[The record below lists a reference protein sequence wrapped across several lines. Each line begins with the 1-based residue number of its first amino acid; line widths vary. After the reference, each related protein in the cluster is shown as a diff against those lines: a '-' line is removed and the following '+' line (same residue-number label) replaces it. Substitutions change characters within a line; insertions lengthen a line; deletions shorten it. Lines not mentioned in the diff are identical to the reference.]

1 MAVKYDE
8 AHGKAFLTEASDLI
22 REGKAEDVLRHALS
36 AKLPL
41 MFPEQPWWT
50 KAHVTGTESL
60 TVFHELGAM
69 KHGFVDVLIGATV
82 IEYERDLQAMGA
94 LAYGLHQVKQY
105 CAGQLNAGKSHD
117 LIIGVLS
124 DTVRWHAFRISDVK
138 NLSAVAGA
146 TSYGPEHIDL
156 AEIESCDLSAAGD
169 IEAKKLA
176 AFLVR
181 HLGRE
186 GGRVL
191 AANNLAKDLGFNSP
205 FCQAHVQSIDALVD
219 HAFAQDPT
227 YANLITKLWTD
238 FVSYLGGDTDA
249 DKFDKGSYVGE
260 LYILTLAKLI
270 CANVL
275 NERALISDDVA
286 LQAILD
292 GSFFK
297 ARGLP
302 NLVEYDYFGW
312 LNTSPYVSELIAVAR
327 DIQNDLRAYDFESSP
342 AEDLFG
348 NLMAQLASR
357 SQRLLLG
364 QEWTPSWLAGK
375 IVDHVM
381 SALPEGQP
389 PRFVDMCCGSGAM
402 VVETVKR
409 AKQRL
414 HAAGRIPGDP
424 AALSELATAIT
435 GFDID
440 PLAVML
446 AKVGWVLASKNWL
459 AAGHEA
465 QIPIYHADS
474 LFANTPVTKVFSVT
488 GEEQRKLKLDTEEV
502 QLPQFLI
509 TASNQILFDA
519 LLSRGYDMAMSSAA
533 AARTTLT
540 DQDIETM
547 VDAVLTDT
555 GLVLAVDEKSA
566 SIEFCKKLLKAL
578 EKLQRAGRNGIWAF
592 VLRNSFRPA
601 LVAGRFN
608 GVVTNPPWLA
618 LSKIASNP
626 YQDAL
631 KAKSEL
637 IGIKAPRSSHLH
649 VEIATI
655 FLLHAISRYLIPN
668 AVVGCILPDTVL
680 NGSHHEPF
688 RSAGYLTAHK
698 PVQFAP
704 SEIWKVA
711 NHTFKNEAIVLFG
724 SKSHP
729 GAATTFVGRDV
740 SRNSETSTIYH
751 IVKSNDRTAWTTT
764 PPAAH
769 TVKVETRNSIGPLFR
784 QGADV
789 MPRAIVFHAAAKIGA
804 GWNLGP
810 INAGSSFYFLRS
822 DSHRLKDFAL
832 TAIGVNDQVMFD
844 VLISKHLAPYEL
856 AAGAKGLLP
865 FQYGTDG
872 WEPRT
877 GPGIAALGG
886 ATSGAIKAAL
896 TANNESVDEFFK
908 TVDTNRKKLS
918 AQGWTGQ
925 DWLVLA
931 SAGGKLPCAAYVRG
945 DQIPC
950 DKTVIDQTLY
960 WGIVETEDEA
970 IYITALINSKAII
983 EVIKAH
989 QPRGAFGERHIHK
1002 LAFDRTPAFDA
1013 ANRDHQAIVD
1023 VAKVLL
1029 SEWATR
1035 RMQPDIQRMLLP
1047 QKHMITR
1054 RTTIRAALERLP
1066 GWDAYQEACTNLFRN
1081 NLDERR

>member
-1 MAVKYDE
+1 MVLKYVE
-8 AHGKAFLTEASDLI
+8 AQGKAFLKEASDFI

-41 MFPEQPWWT
+41 MFPDQPWWT

-60 TVFHELGAM
+60 AKFHELGAK
-69 KHGFVDVLIGATV
+69 KHGFVDVLVGATV
-82 IEYERDLQAMGA
+82 IEYERDLHA
-94 LAYGLHQVKQY
+94 LGTFAHGLHQVKQY
-105 CAGQLNAGKSHD
+105 CAGQLNAGTPRD
-117 LIIGVLS
+117 LLVGVLS
-124 DTVRWHAFRISDVK
+124 DTVRWHAFGILDVK
-138 NLSAVAGA
+138 DLSAIPGA
-146 TSYGPEHIDL
+146 TSYGPEHIEL
-156 AEIESCDLSAAGD
+156 GEIESCDLSAAGD
-169 IEAKKLA
+169 VEAKKLG

-181 HLGRE
+181 YLGRE
-186 GGRVL
+186 GGRLL
-191 AANNLAKDLGFNSP
+191 AALTLAKDLGFSSS
-205 FCQAHVQSIDALVD
+205 FCQAHVQPIEALVD
-219 HAFAQDPT
+219 HAFAHDPT
-227 YANLITKLWTD
+227 YASLITKLWTD
-238 FVSYLGGDTDA
+238 FVSYLGGDA
-249 DKFDKGSYVGE
+249 AAGKFDKGSYVGE

-275 NERALISDDVA
+275 NGKALISDDVE

-292 GSFFK
+292 GSLFK

-312 LNTSPYVSELIAVAR
+312 LNASPYVSDLVAVAR

-348 NLMAQLASR
+348 TLMAQLAAR

-375 IVDHVM
+375 LVEHVT
-381 SALPEGQP
+381 SALPEGQH

-409 AKQRL
+409 AQQRL
-414 HAAGRIPGDP
+414 RAAGRIPGDP

-435 GFDID
+435 AFDID

-446 AKVGWVLASKNWL
+446 AKVGWVLASKDWL

-465 QIPIYHADS
+465 QIPVYHADS
-474 LFANTPVTKVFSVT
+474 LFANTPVTKVFSAS
-488 GEEQRKLKLDTEEV
+488 GEEQCKLKLDTEEV

-509 TASNQILFDA
+509 TASNQTLFDA
-519 LLSRGYDMAMSSAA
+519 LLSRGYEMAMSSAA
-533 AARTTLT
+533 AVNTTLK

-555 GLVLAVDEKSA
+555 GVALAIDERA
-566 SIEFCKKLLKAL
+566 TSIEFCKKLLKAL

-637 IGIKAPRSSHLH
+637 HGIKAPGSSHLH

-655 FLLHAISRYLIPN
+655 FLLHAIERYLTPG
-668 AVVGCILPDTVL
+668 AVIGCILPDTVL

-688 RSAGYLTAHK
+688 RSAGYLTANK

-704 SEIWKVA
+704 GEIWKIA
-711 NHTFKNEAIVLFG
+711 NQTFKNEAIVLFG
-724 SKSHP
+724 SKSQP
-729 GAATTFVGRDV
+729 GGAKTFVGRDV
-740 SRNSETSTIYH
+740 SRTSETATTYH
-751 IVKSNDRTAWTTT
+751 IVKSNGRTAWTTT
-764 PPAAH
+764 PPAAAA
-769 TVKVETRNSIGPLFR
+769 VKVATKKSIGPLFR

-789 MPRAIVFHAAAKIGA
+789 MPRGIVFHASVKNGA
-804 GWNLGP
+804 SWNLGP
-810 INAGSSFYFLRS
+810 ITAGSPFYFLRS
-822 DSHRLKDFAL
+822 DGHRLKDFVL
-832 TAIGVNDQVMFD
+832 TASGVSEQVMFD
-844 VLISKHLAPYEL
+844 VLISKHLAPFEL
-856 AAGAKGLLP
+856 ATGAKGLLP
-865 FQYGTDG
+865 FQYGTGG

-886 ATSGAIKAAL
+886 ATSGAIKSALAAI
-896 TANNESVDEFFK
+896 NESVDQFFE
-908 TVDTNRKKLS
+908 TVDTDRKKLS
-918 AQGWTGQ
+918 GQGWTAQ

-931 SAGGKLPCAAYVRG
+931 PAGGKLPCAAYIRG

-960 WGIVETEDEA
+960 WGCVTTEDEA
-970 IYITALINSKAII
+970 IYITALINSQAVI

-1002 LAFDRTPAFDA
+1002 LAFDRTPAFDST
-1013 ANRDHQAIVD
+1013 NPDHRAIVD
-1023 VAKVLL
+1023 AAKALL
-1029 SEWATR
+1029 SEWSTR
-1035 RMQPDIQRMLLP
+1035 RMQPDIQLMLSP

-1054 RTTIRAALERLP
+1054 RTKIRKALEQLP
-1066 GWDAYQEACTNLFRN
+1066 SWDAYQIACASLYGV
-1081 NLDERR
+1081 

>member
-1 MAVKYDE
+1 MVVKYVE
-8 AHGKAFLTEASDLI
+8 AQGKAFLKEASDLI

-41 MFPEQPWWT
+41 MFPDQPWWT

-60 TVFHELGAM
+60 AKFHELGAK
-69 KHGFVDVLIGATV
+69 KHGFVDVLVGATV
-82 IEYERDLQAMGA
+82 IEYERDLRA
-94 LAYGLHQVKQY
+94 LGTFAHGLHQVKQY
-105 CAGQLNAGKSHD
+105 CAGQLNAGTPRD
-117 LIIGVLS
+117 LLVGVLS
-124 DTVRWHAFRISDVK
+124 DTVRWHAFGILDVK
-138 NLSAVAGA
+138 DLSAVPGA
-146 TSYGPEHIDL
+146 TSYGPDHIEL
-156 AEIESCDLSAAGD
+156 GEIDSCDLSTAGD
-169 IEAKKLA
+169 VEAKKLG

-186 GGRVL
+186 GGRLL
-191 AANNLAKDLGFNSP
+191 AALTLAKDLGFDSP
-205 FCQAHVQSIDALVD
+205 FCHAHVQPIDALVD
-219 HAFAQDPT
+219 HAFAHDPT
-227 YANLITKLWTD
+227 YASLITKLWTD
-238 FVSYLGGDTDA
+238 FVSYLGGDA
-249 DKFDKGSYVGE
+249 AAGKFDKDSYVGE

-275 NERALISDDVA
+275 NGKALISDDTE
-286 LQAILD
+286 LRAILD
-292 GSFFK
+292 GSLFK

-312 LNTSPYVSELIAVAR
+312 LNASPYVSDLVAVAR

-348 NLMAQLASR
+348 TLMAQLAAR

-375 IVDHVM
+375 LVEHVM
-381 SALPEGQP
+381 SALPEGQN

-409 AKQRL
+409 AQQRL
-414 HAAGRIPGDP
+414 RAAGRTPGDP

-435 GFDID
+435 AFDID

-446 AKVGWVLASKNWL
+446 AKVGWVLASKDWL
-459 AAGHEA
+459 VAGHEA
-465 QIPIYHADS
+465 QIPVYHADS
-474 LFANTPVTKVFSVT
+474 LFANTPVTKVFSAT

-509 TASNQILFDA
+509 TASNQTLFDA
-519 LLSRGYDMAMSSAA
+519 LLSRGYEMAMSSAA
-533 AARTTLT
+533 AASTTLT
-540 DQDIETM
+540 DQDIEAM
-547 VDAVLTDT
+547 VGSVLTDT
-555 GLVLAVDEKSA
+555 GVALAIDEKAA
-566 SIEFCKKLLKAL
+566 SIEFCKNLLKAL

-637 IGIKAPRSSHLH
+637 HGIKAPGSSHLH

-655 FLLHAISRYLIPN
+655 FLLHAIERYLTTG
-668 AVVGCILPDTVL
+668 AVIGCILPDTVL

-688 RSAGYLTAHK
+688 RSAGYLTANK

-704 SEIWKVA
+704 GEIWKVA
-711 NHTFKNEAIVLFG
+711 NQTFKNEAIVLFG
-724 SKSHP
+724 SKSP
-729 GAATTFVGRDV
+729 PSGATTFVGRSV
-740 SRNSETSTIYH
+740 SRTSETATTYH
-751 IVKSNDRTAWTTT
+751 IVKSNGRTAWTTT
-764 PPAAH
+764 PLAMPA
-769 TVKVETRNSIGPLFR
+769 VKVATNKSIGPLFR

-789 MPRAIVFHAAAKIGA
+789 MPRGIVFHASVKNGA
-804 GWNLGP
+804 SWSLGP
-810 INAGSSFYFLRS
+810 INPGSPFYFLRS
-822 DSHRLKDFAL
+822 DGHRLKDFAL
-832 TAIGVNDQVMFD
+832 TASGVSEQVMFD

-856 AAGAKGLLP
+856 ASGAKGLLP
-865 FQYGTDG
+865 FQYGPGG
-872 WEPRT
+872 WAPRT

-886 ATSGAIKAAL
+886 ATNGAIKTAL
-896 TANNESVDEFFK
+896 NAINESVDEFFM
-908 TVDTNRKKLS
+908 TVDTDRKKLTG
-918 AQGWTGQ
+918 QGWTDQ
-925 DWLVLA
+925 DWLVFA

-945 DQIPC
+945 NQIPC
-950 DKTVIDQTLY
+950 DKTIIDQTLY
-960 WGIVETEDEA
+960 WGRVATEDEA
-970 IYITALINSKAII
+970 IYITALINSQAVI

-1002 LAFDRTPAFDA
+1002 LAFDRTPAFDST
-1013 ANRDHQAIVD
+1013 NPYHQAIVHA
-1023 VAKVLL
+1023 AKALL
-1029 SEWATR
+1029 SEWGGR
-1035 RMQPDIQRMLLP
+1035 RTQPDMQPMLSP
-1047 QKHMITR
+1047 QQHMITR
-1054 RTTIRAALERLP
+1054 RKKIRLALEQLP
-1066 GWDAYQEACTNLFRN
+1066 SWGDYQAACANLYGI
-1081 NLDERR
+1081 

>member
-1 MAVKYDE
+1 MVVKYVE
-8 AHGKAFLTEASDLI
+8 AQGKAFLKEASDLI

-41 MFPEQPWWT
+41 MFPDQPWWT

-60 TVFHELGAM
+60 AKFHELGAK
-69 KHGFVDVLIGATV
+69 KHGFVDVLVGATV
-82 IEYERDLQAMGA
+82 IEYERDLQAPGTFA
-94 LAYGLHQVKQY
+94 HGLHQVKQY
-105 CAGQLNAGKSHD
+105 CAGQLNAGTPRD
-117 LIIGVLS
+117 LLVGVLS
-124 DTVRWHAFRISDVK
+124 DTVRWHAFGILAVK
-138 NLSAVAGA
+138 DLSAVPGA
-146 TSYGPEHIDL
+146 TSYGPEHIELD
-156 AEIESCDLSAAGD
+156 EIESCDLSAAGD
-169 IEAKKLA
+169 VEAKKLG
-176 AFLVR
+176 AFLIR

-186 GGRVL
+186 GGRLL
-191 AANNLAKDLGFNSP
+191 AAFTLAKDLGFNSS
-205 FCQAHVQSIDALVD
+205 FCQAHVQPIDALVD
-219 HAFAQDPT
+219 HAFAHDPT
-227 YANLITKLWTD
+227 YAGLITKLWTD
-238 FVSYLGGDTDA
+238 FVSYLGGDA
-249 DKFDKGSYVGE
+249 AAGKFDKGSYVGE

-275 NERALISDDVA
+275 SGKALISDDTE

-292 GSFFK
+292 GSLFK

-312 LNTSPYVSELIAVAR
+312 LNASPYVSNLVTVAR

-348 NLMAQLASR
+348 TLMAQLAAR

-364 QEWTPSWLAGK
+364 QEWTPAWLAGK
-375 IVDHVM
+375 LVEHVM
-381 SALPEGQP
+381 SALPEGQH

-409 AKQRL
+409 AQQRL
-414 HAAGRIPGDP
+414 RAAGRIPGDP

-435 GFDID
+435 AFDID

-446 AKVGWVLASKNWL
+446 AKVGWVLASKDWL
-459 AAGHEA
+459 VAGHEA
-465 QIPIYHADS
+465 QIPVYHADS
-474 LFANTPVTKVFSVT
+474 LFANTPVTKVFSAT
-488 GEEQRKLKLDTEEV
+488 GDEQRKLKLDTEEV

-509 TASNQILFDA
+509 TASNQTLFDA

-533 AARTTLT
+533 AASTTLK

-555 GLVLAVDEKSA
+555 GVALTIDEKAA

-601 LVAGRFN
+601 LVAGRFD

-631 KAKSEL
+631 KSKSEL
-637 IGIKAPRSSHLH
+637 HGIKAPGASHLH

-655 FLLHAISRYLIPN
+655 FLLHAIERYLTPG
-668 AVVGCILPDTVL
+668 AVIGCILPDTVL

-688 RSAGYLTAHK
+688 RAASYLTANK

-704 SEIWKVA
+704 GEIWKIA
-711 NHTFKNEAIVLFG
+711 NQTFKNEAIVLFG

-729 GAATTFVGRDV
+729 GGATTFVGRDV
-740 SRNSETSTIYH
+740 SRTSATATTYH
-751 IVKSNDRTAWTTT
+751 IVKSNGRTAWTTT
-764 PPAAH
+764 PPAAPA
-769 TVKVETRNSIGPLFR
+769 VKVATKKSIGPLFR

-789 MPRAIVFHAAAKIGA
+789 MPRGIVFHASVKNGA
-804 GWNLGP
+804 SWNLGP
-810 INAGSSFYFLRS
+810 INAGSPFYFLRS
-822 DSHRLKDFAL
+822 DGHRLKDFAL
-832 TAIGVNDQVMFD
+832 TANGVSDQVLFD

-856 AAGAKGLLP
+856 ATGAKGLLP
-865 FQYGTDG
+865 FQYGTGG

-896 TANNESVDEFFK
+896 TAINESVDEFFE
-908 TVDTNRKKLS
+908 TVDTDRKKLS
-918 AQGWTGQ
+918 GQGWTGQ
-925 DWLVLA
+925 DWLVFA

-950 DKTVIDQTLY
+950 GKTVIDQTLY
-960 WGIVETEDEA
+960 WGRVATEDEA
-970 IYITALINSKAII
+970 IYITALINSQAVI

-1002 LAFDRTPAFDA
+1002 LAFDRTPAFDST
-1013 ANRDHQAIVD
+1013 NPDHRAIVD
-1023 VAKVLL
+1023 ASKALL
-1029 SEWATR
+1029 SEWSTR
-1035 RMQPDIQRMLLP
+1035 RMQPDMQPMLSP

-1054 RTTIRAALERLP
+1054 RTKIREALEQLP
-1066 GWDAYQEACTNLFRN
+1066 SWLEYQKACSNLYGV
-1081 NLDERR
+1081 

>member
-1 MAVKYDE
+1 MVVKYVE
-8 AHGKAFLTEASDLI
+8 AQGKAFLKEAGDLI

-41 MFPEQPWWT
+41 MFPDQPWWT

-60 TVFHELGAM
+60 AKFHERGAK
-69 KHGFVDVLIGATV
+69 KHGFVDVLVGATV
-82 IEYERDLQAMGA
+82 IEYERDLRA
-94 LAYGLHQVKQY
+94 LGTFDHGLHQVRQY
-105 CAGQLNAGKSHD
+105 CAGQLNAETPRD
-117 LIIGVLS
+117 LLVGVLS
-124 DTVRWHAFRISDVK
+124 DTVRWHAFGISDVK
-138 NLSAVAGA
+138 NISAVAGA
-146 TSYGPEHIDL
+146 TSYGPEHIEL

-169 IEAKKLA
+169 VEAKKLG

-186 GGRVL
+186 GGRLL
-191 AANNLAKDLGFNSP
+191 AALTLAKDLGFNSP
-205 FCQAHVQSIDALVD
+205 FCQAHVQPIDALVD
-219 HAFAQDPT
+219 HAFAHDPT
-227 YANLITKLWTD
+227 YASLITKLWTD
-238 FVSYLGGDTDA
+238 FVSYLGGDA
-249 DKFDKGSYVGE
+249 AAGKFDKGSYVGE

-275 NERALISDDVA
+275 NGRALISDDA
-286 LQAILD
+286 ELQAILD

-312 LNTSPYVSELIAVAR
+312 LNASPYVSDLVAVAR
-327 DIQNDLRAYDFESSP
+327 DLQNDLRAYDFESSP

-348 NLMAQLASR
+348 TLMAQLAAR

-375 IVDHVM
+375 LVEHVM
-381 SALPEGQP
+381 SALPVGQQ

-409 AKQRL
+409 AQQRL
-414 HAAGRIPGDP
+414 RAAGRIPGDP

-435 GFDID
+435 AFDID

-446 AKVGWVLASKNWL
+446 AKVGWVLASKDWL

-465 QIPIYHADS
+465 QIPVYHADS
-474 LFANTPVTKVFSVT
+474 LFANTPVTKVFSAT
-488 GEEQRKLKLDTEEV
+488 GEEQRKLRLDTEEV

-509 TASNQILFDA
+509 TASNQTLFDA

-533 AARTTLT
+533 AASTTLT

-555 GLVLAVDEKSA
+555 VVALAIDERAA

-637 IGIKAPRSSHLH
+637 HGIKAPGSSHLH

-655 FLLHAISRYLIPN
+655 FLLHAIERYLTPG
-668 AVVGCILPDTVL
+668 AVIGCILPDTVL
-680 NGSHHEPF
+680 NGLHHEPF
-688 RSAGYLTAHK
+688 RSAGYLTANK
-698 PVQFAP
+698 PVQFALG
-704 SEIWKVA
+704 EIWKIA
-711 NHTFKNEAIVLFG
+711 NQTFKNEAIVLFG

-729 GAATTFVGRDV
+729 GGGTTFVGRDV
-740 SRNSETSTIYH
+740 SRTSETATTYH
-751 IVKSNDRTAWTTT
+751 IVKSNGRTAWTTT
-764 PPAAH
+764 PPAAPA
-769 TVKVETRNSIGPLFR
+769 VKVATKKSIGPLFR

-789 MPRAIVFHAAAKIGA
+789 MPRSIVFHAAAKNGA
-804 GWNLGP
+804 GWNLRP
-810 INAGSSFYFLRS
+810 INAGSPFYFLRS
-822 DSHRLKDFAL
+822 DGHRLKDFSL
-832 TAIGVNDQVMFD
+832 TANGVSDKVIFD

-865 FQYGTDG
+865 FQYGTGG

-886 ATSGAIKAAL
+886 ATGGAIKAAL
-896 TANNESVDEFFK
+896 TAINESVDEFFE
-908 TVDTNRKKLS
+908 TVNTDRKKLS
-918 AQGWTGQ
+918 GQGWTGH
-925 DWLVLA
+925 DWLVFA

-950 DKTVIDQTLY
+950 SKTVIDQTLY
-960 WGIVETEDEA
+960 WGCVATEDEA
-970 IYITALINSKAII
+970 IYITALINSQAVI

-989 QPRGAFGERHIHK
+989 QPRGGFGERHIHK

-1013 ANRDHQAIVD
+1013 ANPGHRAIVD
-1023 VAKVLL
+1023 AAKALL
-1029 SEWATR
+1029 SEWAIR
-1035 RMQPDIQRMLLP
+1035 RTQPDMQPMLSP

-1054 RTTIRAALERLP
+1054 RKNIRAALEQLP
-1066 GWDAYQEACTNLFRN
+1066 GWHAYQEACANLYGV
-1081 NLDERR
+1081 

>member
-1 MAVKYDE
+1 MVVKYIE
-8 AHGKAFLTEASDLI
+8 AQGKAFLKEVSDLI

-60 TVFHELGAM
+60 AKFHELGDK
-69 KHGFVDVLIGATV
+69 KHGFVDVLVGATV
-82 IEYERDLQAMGA
+82 IEYERDLRA
-94 LAYGLHQVKQY
+94 LGTFAHGLHQVKQY
-105 CAGQLNAGKSHD
+105 CAGQLNAGTPRD
-117 LIIGVLS
+117 LLVGVLS
-124 DTVRWHAFRISDVK
+124 DTVRWHAFGVSEVKDV
-138 NLSAVAGA
+138 SAVAGTA
-146 TSYGPEHIDL
+146 SYGPEHIEL
-156 AEIESCDLSAAGD
+156 TEIESCDLSAAGD
-169 IEAKKLA
+169 VEAKKLG

-186 GGRVL
+186 GGRLL
-191 AANNLAKDLGFNSP
+191 AALTLAKDLGFNSP
-205 FCQAHVQSIDALVD
+205 FCQAHVQPIDALVD
-219 HAFAQDPT
+219 HAFAHDPT
-227 YANLITKLWTD
+227 YASLISKLWTD
-238 FVSYLGGDTDA
+238 FVSYLGGDVA
-249 DKFDKGSYVGE
+249 AGKFDKGSYVAE

-270 CANVL
+270 CANIL
-275 NERALISDDVA
+275 NGRALISDEA
-286 LQAILD
+286 ELQAILD

-312 LNTSPYVSELIAVAR
+312 LNTSPYVSDLVAVAR
-327 DIQNDLRAYDFESSP
+327 DVQYDLRAYDFESSP
-342 AEDLFG
+342 TEDLFG
-348 NLMAQLASR
+348 TLMAQLAAR

-375 IVDHVM
+375 LVENVM
-381 SALPEGQP
+381 LALPEGQQ

-409 AKQRL
+409 AQQRL
-414 HAAGRIPGDP
+414 RAAGRIPGDP

-435 GFDID
+435 AFDID

-446 AKVGWVLASKNWL
+446 AKVGWVLASKDWL

-465 QIPIYHADS
+465 QIPVYHADS
-474 LFANTPVTKVFSVT
+474 LFANTPVTKVFGAT
-488 GEEQRKLKLDTEEV
+488 GEEHRKLKLDTEEV

-509 TASNQILFDA
+509 TASNQTLFDA

-533 AARTTLT
+533 AASTTLT
-540 DQDIETM
+540 DKDIETM
-547 VDAVLTDT
+547 VNAVLSDT
-555 GLVLAVDEKSA
+555 GVVLAIDERAA
-566 SIEFCKKLLKAL
+566 SIEFCKNLLKAL
-578 EKLQRAGRNGIWAF
+578 ENLQRAGRNGIWAF

-637 IGIKAPRSSHLH
+637 HGIKAPGASHLH

-655 FLLHAISRYLIPN
+655 FLLHAIERYLIPG
-668 AVVGCILPDTVL
+668 AVIGCILPDTVL
-680 NGSHHEPF
+680 NGRHHEPF
-688 RSAGYLTAHK
+688 RSAGYLTASK

-704 SEIWKVA
+704 VEIWKIA
-711 NHTFKNEAIVLFG
+711 NQTFKNEAIVLFG

-729 GAATTFVGRDV
+729 GGATTFVGRDV
-740 SRNSETSTIYH
+740 SRTSENATTYH
-751 IVKSNDRTAWTTT
+751 IVKSNGRTAWTTAPT
-764 PPAAH
+764 TAPA
-769 TVKVETRNSIGPLFR
+769 VKVATKESIGPLFR

-789 MPRAIVFHAAAKIGA
+789 MPRGIVFHAATKNGV

-810 INAGSSFYFLRS
+810 INAASPFYFLRS
-822 DSHRLKDFAL
+822 DGHRLKDFAL
-832 TAIGVNDQVMFD
+832 TANGVSEQVMFD

-886 ATSGAIKAAL
+886 ATGGAIKAAL
-896 TANNESVDEFFK
+896 TAINESVEEFFD
-908 TVDTNRKKLS
+908 TVDTDRKKLS
-918 AQGWTGQ
+918 NQGWTGQ
-925 DWLVLA
+925 DWLVFA

-945 DQIPC
+945 DQIVC
-950 DKTVIDQTLY
+950 GRTVIDQTLY
-960 WGIVETEDEA
+960 WGRVATEDEA
-970 IYITALINSKAII
+970 IYITALINSQAVI

-1002 LAFDRTPAFDA
+1002 LAFDRTPTFDA
-1013 ANRDHQAIVD
+1013 VNPDHRSIVD
-1023 VAKVLL
+1023 AAKALL

-1035 RMQPDIQRMLLP
+1035 RTQPDIQPMLSP

-1054 RTTIRAALERLP
+1054 RKKIRAALEQLP
-1066 GWDAYQEACTNLFRN
+1066 SWDVYQAACAHLYGV
-1081 NLDERR
+1081 

>member
-1 MAVKYDE
+1 MVKYVE
-8 AHGKAFLTEASDLI
+8 AQGKAFLKEARDLI

-41 MFPEQPWWT
+41 MFPDQPWWT

-60 TVFHELGAM
+60 AKFHELGA
-69 KHGFVDVLIGATV
+69 KRRGFVDVLVGATV
-82 IEYERDLQAMGA
+82 IEYERDLHAQGTFAH
-94 LAYGLHQVKQY
+94 GLHQVKQY
-105 CAGQLNAGKSHD
+105 CAGQLNAGTPRD
-117 LIIGVLS
+117 LLVGVLS
-124 DTVRWHAFRISDVK
+124 DTVRWHAFGVIDVK
-138 NLSAVAGA
+138 ELSAIPGA
-146 TSYGPEHIDL
+146 TSYGPEHIEL

-169 IEAKKLA
+169 VEAKKLG

-186 GGRVL
+186 GGRLL
-191 AANNLAKDLGFNSP
+191 AALTLAKDLGFESP
-205 FCQAHVQSIDALVD
+205 FCQAHVQPIDALVD
-219 HAFAQDPT
+219 HAFTHDPT

-238 FVSYLGGDTDA
+238 FVSYLGGDA
-249 DKFDKGSYVGE
+249 AAGKFDKGSYVGE

-275 NERALISDDVA
+275 NSKALISDDA
-286 LQAILD
+286 ELQAILD
-292 GSFFK
+292 GSLFK

-312 LNTSPYVSELIAVAR
+312 LNASPYVSDLVAVAR

-348 NLMAQLASR
+348 NLMAQLAAR

-375 IVDHVM
+375 LVEHVM
-381 SALPEGQP
+381 SALPEGQH

-409 AKQRL
+409 AQQRL
-414 HAAGRIPGDP
+414 RAAGRIPGDP

-435 GFDID
+435 AFDID

-446 AKVGWVLASKNWL
+446 AKVGWVLASKDWL
-459 AAGHEA
+459 APGHEA
-465 QIPIYHADS
+465 QIPVYHADS
-474 LFANTPVTKVFSVT
+474 LFANTPVTKVFSAT
-488 GEEQRKLKLDTEEV
+488 GEEQRKLNLDTEEV
-502 QLPQFLI
+502 QLPHFLI
-509 TASNQILFDA
+509 SASNQALFDA

-533 AARTTLT
+533 AASTTLT

-547 VDAVLTDT
+547 VGAVLTDT
-555 GLVLAVDEKSA
+555 GVALSSDEKAA
-566 SIEFCKKLLKAL
+566 SIQFCKKLLKAL

-637 IGIKAPRSSHLH
+637 HGIKAPGSSHLH

-655 FLLHAISRYLIPN
+655 FLLHAIERYLTPGALI
-668 AVVGCILPDTVL
+668 GCILPDTVL

-688 RSAGYLTAHK
+688 RSAGYLTANK

-711 NHTFKNEAIVLFG
+711 NQTFKNEAIVLFG
-724 SKSHP
+724 TKSP
-729 GAATTFVGRDV
+729 PDGATSFLGRDV
-740 SRNSETSTIYH
+740 SRTAETATTFH
-751 IVKSNDRTAWTTT
+751 IVQSNGRTAWTTT
-764 PPAAH
+764 PPATPA
-769 TVKVETRNSIGPLFR
+769 VKVATRNSIGPLFR

-789 MPRAIVFHAAAKIGA
+789 MPRGIVFHSSIKSGA
-804 GWNLGP
+804 SWNLGP
-810 INAGSSFYFLRS
+810 IIAGSPFYFLRS
-822 DSHRLKDFAL
+822 DGHRLKDFAL
-832 TAIGVNDQVMFD
+832 TANGVSDQVMFD

-856 AAGAKGLLP
+856 AVGAKGLLP
-865 FQYGTDG
+865 FQYGVTG

-886 ATSGAIKAAL
+886 ATNGAIRTAL
-896 TANNESVDEFFK
+896 NAIDESVDEFFE
-908 TVDTNRKKLS
+908 TVDTDRKKLS
-918 AQGWTGQ
+918 GQGWAAS
-925 DWLVLA
+925 DWLVFA

-950 DKTVIDQTLY
+950 NKTVIDQTLY
-960 WGIVETEDEA
+960 WGRVATEDEA
-970 IYITALINSKAII
+970 IYITALINSQAVI

-1002 LAFDRTPAFDA
+1002 LAFDRTPAFDST
-1013 ANRDHQAIVD
+1013 NPDHRAIVD
-1023 VAKVLL
+1023 AAKALL
-1029 SEWATR
+1029 SEWSVR
-1035 RMQPDIQRMLLP
+1035 RMQPDIQAMLSP

-1054 RTTIRAALERLP
+1054 RKKIREALEKLP
-1066 GWDAYQEACTNLFRN
+1066 SWLEYQKACSNLYGV
-1081 NLDERR
+1081 

>member
-1 MAVKYDE
+1 MVVKYVE
-8 AHGKAFLTEASDLI
+8 AQGKAFLKEASDLI

-41 MFPEQPWWT
+41 MFPDQPWWT

-60 TVFHELGAM
+60 AKFHELGAK
-69 KHGFVDVLIGATV
+69 KHGFVDVLVGATV
-82 IEYERDLQAMGA
+82 IEYERDLQAPGTFA
-94 LAYGLHQVKQY
+94 HGLHQVKQY
-105 CAGQLNAGKSHD
+105 CAGQLNAGTPRD
-117 LIIGVLS
+117 LLVGVLS
-124 DTVRWHAFRISDVK
+124 DTVRWHAFGILAVK
-138 NLSAVAGA
+138 DLSAVPGA
-146 TSYGPEHIDL
+146 TSYGPEHIELD
-156 AEIESCDLSAAGD
+156 EIESCDLSAAGD
-169 IEAKKLA
+169 VEAKKLG
-176 AFLVR
+176 AFLIR

-186 GGRVL
+186 GGRLL
-191 AANNLAKDLGFNSP
+191 AAFTLAKDLGFNSS
-205 FCQAHVQSIDALVD
+205 FCQAHVQPIDALVD
-219 HAFAQDPT
+219 HAFAHDPT
-227 YANLITKLWTD
+227 YAGLITKLWTD
-238 FVSYLGGDTDA
+238 FVSYLGGDA
-249 DKFDKGSYVGE
+249 AAGKFDKGSYVGE

-275 NERALISDDVA
+275 SGKALISDDTE

-292 GSFFK
+292 GSLFK

-312 LNTSPYVSELIAVAR
+312 LNASPYVSNLVTVAR

-348 NLMAQLASR
+348 TLMAQLAAR

-364 QEWTPSWLAGK
+364 QEWTPAWLAGK
-375 IVDHVM
+375 LVEHVM
-381 SALPEGQP
+381 SALPEGQH

-409 AKQRL
+409 AQQRL
-414 HAAGRIPGDP
+414 RAAGRIPGDP

-435 GFDID
+435 AFDID

-446 AKVGWVLASKNWL
+446 AKVGWVLASKDWL
-459 AAGHEA
+459 VAGHEA
-465 QIPIYHADS
+465 QIPVYHADS
-474 LFANTPVTKVFSVT
+474 LFANTPVTKVFSAT
-488 GEEQRKLKLDTEEV
+488 GDEQRKLKLDTEEV

-509 TASNQILFDA
+509 TASNQTLFDA
-519 LLSRGYDMAMSSAA
+519 LLSRGYDLAMSSAA
-533 AARTTLT
+533 AASTTLK

-555 GLVLAVDEKSA
+555 GVALTIDEKAA

-631 KAKSEL
+631 KSKSEL
-637 IGIKAPRSSHLH
+637 HGIKAPGASHLH

-655 FLLHAISRYLIPN
+655 FLLHAIERYLTPG
-668 AVVGCILPDTVL
+668 AVIGCILPDTVL

-688 RSAGYLTAHK
+688 RAASYLTANK

-704 SEIWKVA
+704 GEIWKIA
-711 NHTFKNEAIVLFG
+711 NQTFKNEAIVLFG

-729 GAATTFVGRDV
+729 GGATTFVGRDV
-740 SRNSETSTIYH
+740 SRTSATATTYH
-751 IVKSNDRTAWTTT
+751 IVKSNGRTAWTTT
-764 PPAAH
+764 PPAAPA
-769 TVKVETRNSIGPLFR
+769 VKVATKKSIGPLFR

-789 MPRAIVFHAAAKIGA
+789 MPRGIVFHASVKNGA
-804 GWNLGP
+804 SWNLGP
-810 INAGSSFYFLRS
+810 INAGSPFYFLRS
-822 DSHRLKDFAL
+822 DGHRLKDFAL
-832 TAIGVNDQVMFD
+832 TANGVSDQVLFD

-856 AAGAKGLLP
+856 ATGAKGLLP
-865 FQYGTDG
+865 FQYGTGG

-896 TANNESVDEFFK
+896 TAINESVDEFFE
-908 TVDTNRKKLS
+908 TVDTDRKKLS
-918 AQGWTGQ
+918 GQGWTGQ
-925 DWLVLA
+925 DWLVFA

-950 DKTVIDQTLY
+950 GKTVIDQTLY
-960 WGIVETEDEA
+960 WGRVATEDEA
-970 IYITALINSKAII
+970 IYITALINSQAVI

-1002 LAFDRTPAFDA
+1002 LAFDRTPAFDST
-1013 ANRDHQAIVD
+1013 NPDHRAIVD
-1023 VAKVLL
+1023 ASKALL
-1029 SEWATR
+1029 SEWSTR
-1035 RMQPDIQRMLLP
+1035 RMQPDMQPMLSP

-1054 RTTIRAALERLP
+1054 RTKIREALEQLP
-1066 GWDAYQEACTNLFRN
+1066 SWLEYQKACSNLYGV
-1081 NLDERR
+1081 

>member
-1 MAVKYDE
+1 MVVKYVE
-8 AHGKAFLTEASDLI
+8 AQGKAFLKEASDLI

-41 MFPEQPWWT
+41 MFPDQPWWT

-60 TVFHELGAM
+60 AKFHELGAK
-69 KHGFVDVLIGATV
+69 KHGFVDVLVGATV
-82 IEYERDLQAMGA
+82 IEYERDLHA
-94 LAYGLHQVKQY
+94 LGTFAHGLHQVKQY
-105 CAGQLNAGKSHD
+105 CAGQLNAGTPRD
-117 LIIGVLS
+117 LLVGVLS
-124 DTVRWHAFRISDVK
+124 DTVRWHAFGISEVK
-138 NLSAVAGA
+138 DISAVAGA
-146 TSYGPEHIDL
+146 TSYGPEHIEL
-156 AEIESCDLSAAGD
+156 TEIESCDLSAAGD
-169 IEAKKLA
+169 VEAKKLG
-176 AFLVR
+176 AFFVR

-186 GGRVL
+186 GGRLL
-191 AANNLAKDLGFNSP
+191 AALTLAKDLGFNSP
-205 FCQAHVQSIDALVD
+205 FCQAHVQPIDALVD
-219 HAFAQDPT
+219 HAFAHDPT
-227 YANLITKLWTD
+227 YASLITKLWTD
-238 FVSYLGGDTDA
+238 FVSYLGGDA
-249 DKFDKGSYVGE
+249 AAGKFDKGSYVGE

-275 NERALISDDVA
+275 NGRALISDDA
-286 LQAILD
+286 ELQAILD

-312 LNTSPYVSELIAVAR
+312 LNASPYVSDLVAVAR
-327 DIQNDLRAYDFESSP
+327 DLQNDLRAYDFESSP

-348 NLMAQLASR
+348 TLMAQLAAR

-375 IVDHVM
+375 LVEHVM
-381 SALPEGQP
+381 SALPEGQQ

-409 AKQRL
+409 AQQRL
-414 HAAGRIPGDP
+414 RAAGRIPGDP

-435 GFDID
+435 AFDID

-446 AKVGWVLASKNWL
+446 AKVGWVLASKDWL

-465 QIPIYHADS
+465 QIPVYHADS
-474 LFANTPVTKVFSVT
+474 LFANTPVTKVFSAT

-509 TASNQILFDA
+509 TASNQTLFDA

-533 AARTTLT
+533 AASTTLT
-540 DQDIETM
+540 DKDIETM

-555 GLVLAVDEKSA
+555 GVALAIDERAA

-626 YQDAL
+626 YQNAL

-637 IGIKAPRSSHLH
+637 HGIKAPGSSHLH

-655 FLLHAISRYLIPN
+655 FLLHAIERYLTPG
-668 AVVGCILPDTVL
+668 AVIGCILPDTVL

-688 RSAGYLTAHK
+688 RSAGYLTASK

-704 SEIWKVA
+704 GEIWKIA
-711 NHTFKNEAIVLFG
+711 NQTFKNEAIVLFG

-729 GAATTFVGRDV
+729 GGATTFVGRDV
-740 SRNSETSTIYH
+740 SRTSETATTYH
-751 IVKSNDRTAWTTT
+751 IVQSNGRTAWTTT
-764 PPAAH
+764 PRATPA
-769 TVKVETRNSIGPLFR
+769 VKVATRNSIGPLFR

-789 MPRAIVFHAAAKIGA
+789 MPRGIVFHATTKNGA
-804 GWNLGP
+804 GWNLMP
-810 INAGSSFYFLRS
+810 INAGSPFYFLRS
-822 DSHRLKDFAL
+822 DGHRLKDFAL
-832 TAIGVNDQVMFD
+832 TANGVSDQVMLD

-865 FQYGTDG
+865 FQYGTGG

-886 ATSGAIKAAL
+886 ATGGAIKAAL
-896 TANNESVDEFFK
+896 TAINESVDEFFE
-908 TVDTNRKKLS
+908 TVDTDRKKLS
-918 AQGWTGQ
+918 GQGWTGQ
-925 DWLVLA
+925 DWLVFA

-960 WGIVETEDEA
+960 WGRVATEDEA
-970 IYITALINSKAII
+970 IYITALINSQAVI

-1002 LAFDRTPAFDA
+1002 LAFDRTPAFDVV
-1013 ANRDHQAIVD
+1013 NPDHRAIVNA
-1023 VAKVLL
+1023 AKALL

-1035 RMQPDIQRMLLP
+1035 RTQPDMQPMLSP

-1054 RTTIRAALERLP
+1054 RTKIRAALEQLP
-1066 GWDAYQEACTNLFRN
+1066 GWDAYQEACANLYGV
-1081 NLDERR
+1081 

>member
-1 MAVKYDE
+1 MVVKYVE
-8 AHGKAFLTEASDLI
+8 AQGKAFLKEASDLI

-41 MFPEQPWWT
+41 MFPDQPWWT

-60 TVFHELGAM
+60 AKFHELGAK
-69 KHGFVDVLIGATV
+69 KHGFVDVLVGATV
-82 IEYERDLQAMGA
+82 IEYERDLHA
-94 LAYGLHQVKQY
+94 LGTFAHGLHQVKQY
-105 CAGQLNAGKSHD
+105 CAGQLNAGTPRD
-117 LIIGVLS
+117 LLVGVLS
-124 DTVRWHAFRISDVK
+124 DTVRWHAFGISEVK
-138 NLSAVAGA
+138 DISAVPGA
-146 TSYGPEHIDL
+146 TSFGPEHIEL

-169 IEAKKLA
+169 VEAKKLG

-186 GGRVL
+186 GGRLL
-191 AANNLAKDLGFNSP
+191 AALTLAKDLGFNSP
-205 FCQAHVQSIDALVD
+205 FCQAHVQPIDALVD
-219 HAFAQDPT
+219 HAFAHDPT
-227 YANLITKLWTD
+227 YASLITKLWTD
-238 FVSYLGGDTDA
+238 FVSYLGGDAAAGT
-249 DKFDKGSYVGE
+249 FDKGSYVGE

-275 NERALISDDVA
+275 NGRALISDDA
-286 LQAILD
+286 ELQAILD

-312 LNTSPYVSELIAVAR
+312 LNASPYVSDLVAVAR
-327 DIQNDLRAYDFESSP
+327 DLQNDLRAYDFESSP

-348 NLMAQLASR
+348 TLMAQLAAR

-375 IVDHVM
+375 LVEHVM
-381 SALPEGQP
+381 SALPVGQQ

-409 AKQRL
+409 AQQRL
-414 HAAGRIPGDP
+414 RADGRIPGDP

-435 GFDID
+435 AFDID

-446 AKVGWVLASKNWL
+446 AKVGWVLASKDWL

-465 QIPIYHADS
+465 QIPVYHADS
-474 LFANTPVTKVFSVT
+474 LFANTPVTKVFSAT
-488 GEEQRKLKLDTEEV
+488 GDEQRKLNLDTEEV
-502 QLPQFLI
+502 QIPQFLI
-509 TASNQILFDA
+509 TASNQTLFDA

-533 AARTTLT
+533 AASTTLT

-555 GLVLAVDEKSA
+555 GVTLAIDERA
-566 SIEFCKKLLKAL
+566 AAIEFCKKLLKAL

-637 IGIKAPRSSHLH
+637 HGIKAPGSSHLH

-655 FLLHAISRYLIPN
+655 FLLHAIERYLTPG
-668 AVVGCILPDTVL
+668 AVIGCILPDTVL

-688 RSAGYLTAHK
+688 RSASYLTAIK

-704 SEIWKVA
+704 GEIWKIA
-711 NHTFKNEAIVLFG
+711 NQTFKNEAIVLFG

-729 GAATTFVGRDV
+729 GGGTTFVGRDV
-740 SRNSETSTIYH
+740 SRTSETATTYH
-751 IVKSNDRTAWTTT
+751 IVKSNGRTAWTTKPT
-764 PPAAH
+764 AAPA
-769 TVKVETRNSIGPLFR
+769 VKVATKESIGPLFR

-789 MPRAIVFHAAAKIGA
+789 MPRGIVFHAAAKNGA

-810 INAGSSFYFLRS
+810 INAGSPFYFLRS
-822 DSHRLKDFAL
+822 DGHRLKDFAL
-832 TAIGVNDQVMFD
+832 TANGVSDQVMFD

-865 FQYGTDG
+865 FQYGTGG

-886 ATSGAIKAAL
+886 ATGGAIKAAL
-896 TANNESVDEFFK
+896 TAINESVDEFFE
-908 TVDTNRKKLS
+908 TVDTDRKKLS
-918 AQGWTGQ
+918 GQGWAGQ
-925 DWLVLA
+925 DWLVFA

-950 DKTVIDQTLY
+950 GKTVIDQTLY
-960 WGIVETEDEA
+960 WGRVATEDEA
-970 IYITALINSKAII
+970 IYITALINSTAVI

-1013 ANRDHQAIVD
+1013 ANPDHRAIVD
-1023 VAKVLL
+1023 AAKTLL
-1029 SEWATR
+1029 SEWAAR
-1035 RMQPDIQRMLLP
+1035 RTQPDMQPMLSP

-1054 RTTIRAALERLP
+1054 RTKIRAALEQLP
-1066 GWDAYQEACTNLFRN
+1066 GWDAYQEACANLYGV
-1081 NLDERR
+1081 

>member
-1 MAVKYDE
+1 MVRYVE
-8 AHGKAFLTEASDLI
+8 AQGKAFLNEARDLI

-41 MFPEQPWWT
+41 MFPDQPWWI

-60 TVFHELGAM
+60 AKFHELGAK
-69 KHGFVDVLIGATV
+69 KHGFVDVLVGATV
-82 IEYERDLQAMGA
+82 IEYERDLHTLGTFAH
-94 LAYGLHQVKQY
+94 GLHQVKQY
-105 CAGQLNAGKSHD
+105 CAGQLNAGTPHE
-117 LIIGVLS
+117 LLVGVLS
-124 DTVRWHAFRISDVK
+124 DTVRWHAFGILDIK
-138 NLSAVAGA
+138 DLSAVPGA
-146 TSYGPEHIDL
+146 TSFGPEHIEL
-156 AEIESCDLSAAGD
+156 TEIESYDLSAAGD
-169 IEAKKLA
+169 VEAKKLGD
-176 AFLVR
+176 FLVR

-186 GGRVL
+186 GGRLL
-191 AANNLAKDLGFNSP
+191 AALTLAKDLGFSSP
-205 FCQAHVQSIDALVD
+205 FCQSHVQPIEALVD
-219 HAFAQDPT
+219 RAFAHDST
-227 YANLITKLWTD
+227 YASLITKLWTD
-238 FVSYLGGDTDA
+238 FVSYLGGDA
-249 DKFDKGSYVGE
+249 AAGKFDKASYVGE

-275 NERALISDDVA
+275 NGRALISDDA
-286 LQAILD
+286 ELQAILD

-312 LNTSPYVSELIAVAR
+312 LNASPYVSDLVAVAS
-327 DIQNDLRAYDFESSP
+327 DIQNDLRAYDFKSSP

-348 NLMAQLASR
+348 TLMAQLAAR

-375 IVDHVM
+375 LVEHAM
-381 SALPEGQP
+381 SALPKGQQ

-409 AKQRL
+409 AQQRL
-414 HAAGRIPGDP
+414 LAAGRVPGDP
-424 AALSELATAIT
+424 TALSELATAIT
-435 GFDID
+435 AFDID

-446 AKVGWVLASKNWL
+446 AKVGWVLASKDWL

-465 QIPIYHADS
+465 QIPVYHADS
-474 LFANTPVTKVFSVT
+474 LFANTPVTKVFSTT

-509 TASNQILFDA
+509 TASNQTLFDA

-533 AARTTLT
+533 AASTTLT

-547 VDAVLTDT
+547 VDAVLMDT
-555 GLVLAVDEKSA
+555 GVALGVDLRAA
-566 SIEFCKKLLKAL
+566 SIEFCKQLLKAL

-626 YQDAL
+626 YQKAL
-631 KAKSEL
+631 KAKAEL
-637 IGIKAPRSSHLH
+637 HGIKARGSSHLH

-655 FLLHAISRYLIPN
+655 FLLHAVERYLTPG
-668 AVVGCILPDTVL
+668 AVIGCILPDTVL

-688 RSAGYLTAHK
+688 RSAGYLTANK

-704 SEIWKVA
+704 AEIWKIA
-711 NHTFKNEAIVLFG
+711 SQTFKNEAIVLFG

-729 GAATTFVGRDV
+729 CVTTAFAGRDV
-740 SRNSETSTIYH
+740 SITLETATTYH
-751 IVKSNDRTAWTTT
+751 IVKSNGRTAWTTT
-764 PPAAH
+764 PPVAPA
-769 TVKVETRNSIGPLFR
+769 VKVATKKSIGPLFR
-784 QGADV
+784 QGADM
-789 MPRAIVFHAAAKIGA
+789 MPRGIVFHAASKSSA

-810 INAGSSFYFLRS
+810 INAGSAYYFLRS
-822 DSHRLKDFAL
+822 DGHRLKDFVL
-832 TAIGVNDQVMFD
+832 TATGVSDQVMFD

-865 FQYGTDG
+865 FQYGTNG
-872 WEPRT
+872 WRPRT

-886 ATSGAIKAAL
+886 ATDGAIKAAL
-896 TANNESVDEFFK
+896 TAINESVDEFFK
-908 TVDTNRKKLS
+908 TVDTDRKKLS

-925 DWLVLA
+925 DWLVFA

-960 WGIVETEDEA
+960 WGRVTTEDEA
-970 IYITALINSKAII
+970 IYITALINSQAVIK
-983 EVIKAH
+983 VIKAH

-1013 ANRDHQAIVD
+1013 ENPDHRALVD
-1023 VAKVLL
+1023 AAKALL

-1035 RMQPDIQRMLLP
+1035 RTQPDMQPMLSP

-1054 RTTIRAALERLP
+1054 RKRIRAALEQLP
-1066 GWDAYQEACTNLFRN
+1066 GWDAYQAACARLYGV
-1081 NLDERR
+1081 